1 MQSFSLCALAAWL
14 FMVSFALL
22 STACGSGSNA
32 PATTVQA
39 SIAAVPVVPASDS
52 TPEFIPEPIPAPLPE
67 PIPPPVP
74 PS

>member
-1 MQSFSLCALAAWL
+1 MPSISLRALSAWF
-14 FMVSFALL
+14 FMALLALL
-22 STACGSGSNA
+22 SVACGSGSNA

-52 TPEFIPEPIPAPLPE
+52 TPELIPEPIPAPLPE
-67 PIPPPVP
+67 PTPPPVP